1 MTELRRDPLTGR
13 RVYIAEDRAGRPND
27 FVLPGADELQD
38 DGAADCPFCPGHE
51 ADTPP
56 ALLELT
62 GGAKSTNDGGWL
74 VRVIP
79 NKYPAVSAAAEA
91 MASAEGLF
99 LPAEPAAGGHEVI
112 IESPEHVSAAGSLS
126 AEQLTLVLQAYAHR
140 LRYWAGVPGVRYA
153 FVFKNEGY
161 AAGASLHHVHSQLV
175 ALPAVPPEVERSL
188 AVAGDYYQ
196 RRGESLLLSLL
207 ESELS
212 LGVRVVAETD
222 ALVVLSAQ
230 AARQPYEMLIV
241 PRRRAARFEAEDGGL
256 YGMLAEMLLPLLG
269 ALGRLLSPLS
279 YNLILRTCPAGSEF
293 EPFYQWHVELVPRS
307 CRLAGFEWG
316 SGLLIN
322 PLSPERA
329 ADRLRDALS
338 SGPLG

>member
-27 FVLPGADELQD
+27 FVLPGDEERQD
-38 DGAADCPFCPGHE
+38 NGAAACPFCPGHE
-51 ADTPP
+51 SDTPP
-56 ALLELT
+56 ALLEAT
-62 GGAKSTNDGGWL
+62 GGAGWL

-79 NKYPAVSAAAEA
+79 NKYPAVSTAASAAATA
-91 MASAEGLF
+91 GGLL
-99 LPAEPAAGGHEVI
+99 LPAEPSSGGHEVI
-112 IESPEHVSAAGSLS
+112 IESPEHVSATAMLS
-126 AEQLTLVLQAYAHR
+126 PEQLTRVLQAYAER
-140 LRYWAGVPGVRYA
+140 LRWWAREPGVRYA

-175 ALPAVPPEVERSL
+175 ALPEAPPEVERSL
-188 AVAGDYYQ
+188 AVAGDHYR

-212 LGVRVVAETD
+212 LGERVVAENE
-222 ALVVLSAQ
+222 AFVALSAQ

-241 PRRRAARFEAEDGGL
+241 PRRRAARFEAEGGEV
-256 YGMLAEMLLPLLG
+256 YGTLAELLLQLLG
-269 ALGRLLSPLS
+269 ALGRCLSPLS
-279 YNLILRTCPAGSEF
+279 YNLILRTCPPGTEF
-293 EPFYQWHVELVPRS
+293 EAFYQWHIEVVPRS

-316 SGLLIN
+316 SGLFIN

-329 ADRLRDALS
+329 ADRLREALAG
-338 SGPLG
+338 GPRG